1 MHGENGDGKMLRP
14 FEAALAEAWPRADWQ
29 DVTVL
34 LAVSG
39 GADSVALLRAMCALG
54 GSGSGRIVAA
64 HLNHGLRGEQSD
76 ADEAFVV
83 DLCRR
88 LGVHCEVGRGQV
100 AQLADQQGD
109 GLEAAARQARYRF
122 LAERA
127 GRIGAR
133 FVATAHTADD
143 QAETI
148 LHHILRGTGL
158 RGLSAMRR
166 VRRLGPAV
174 LIRPLLEFRRSELR
188 TYLEELGQ
196 PFRRD
201 PSNADLRLT
210 RNRIRHNLL
219 PHLAANFNPR
229 VVEALLRLGRLA
241 GEAQGVLAGLAD
253 GLGERFTRLRPDGS
267 VRIDAAGLAD
277 QPAYLV
283 REMLAGL
290 WASQG
295 WPMQAMG
302 RAKWETLAQ
311 MLTACADAGDPL
323 PAARTFPGAV
333 EARPEPGYLLLR
345 PAGKTTD

>member
-1 MHGENGDGKMLRP
+1 MLRP
-14 FEAALAEAWPRADWQ
+14 FEASLAETWPPSDWQ

-39 GADSVALLRAMCALG
+39 GADSVGLLRAMCALG

-88 LGVHCEVGRGQV
+88 LGVGCEVGRSNV
-100 AQLADQQGD
+100 ARLADQQGD
-109 GLEAAARQARYRF
+109 GLEAAARKARYRF
-122 LAERA
+122 LAETA
-127 GRIGAR
+127 GRFGAR

-158 RGLSAMRR
+158 RGLSGIRR

-174 LIRPLLEFRRSELR
+174 LIRPVLQFRRAEVR
-188 TYLEELGQ
+188 AYLQELGQ
-196 PFRRD
+196 PYRED
-201 PSNADLRLT
+201 ASNADLHLT
-210 RNRIRHNLL
+210 RNRIRHELL
-219 PHLAANFNPR
+219 PRLAADFNPR

-241 GEAQGVLAGLAD
+241 GEAQSVLAGMAERLC
-253 GLGERFTRLRPDGS
+253 ERFAHPLSDGS
-267 VRIDAAGLAD
+267 VRIDAEGLAD
-277 QPAYLV
+277 QPPYLV
-283 REMLAGL
+283 CEMLAGV

-295 WPMQAMG
+295 WPVQAMG
-302 RAKWETLAQ
+302 RAEWETLAQ
-311 MLTACADAGDPL
+311 MLAACALSGKQP
-323 PAARTFPGAV
+323 PAARTFPGGV
-333 EARPEPGYLLLR
+333 GVRPERGHLMLR
-345 PAGKTTD
+345 RAGKARIEPHAR